1 MDGETGGPIADE
13 ARFWLRVL
21 GDPAG
26 TDEVRRLV
34 RSFIADG
41 TSRAAGLQVAATA
54 GDLSRVRWLAHD
66 LLGSSATFG
75 AHLVAA
81 ICRRA
86 LELAEADDLDA
97 VRVAVAPID
106 TVMAAAA
113 DALADEFLA
122 DDAGVTPPSGE

>member
-1 MDGETGGPIADE
+1 MDGETDGPIADE

-26 TDEVRRLV
+26 ADEVRLLV

-41 TSRAAGLQVAATA
+41 TSRAAGLRVAATA

-86 LELAEADDLDA
+86 LELAEADDVDG
-97 VRVAVAPID
+97 VRGAVAPLD
-106 TVMAAAA
+106 TAMAAAA
-113 DALADEFLA
+113 DALAAEFLA
-122 DDAGVTPPSGE
+122 DDGGVTPPSGE